1 MNHDPHKLA
10 HWQFVCHDDGTEAWT
25 WRRAG
30 PDGLLEAS
38 SEPMQNYG
46 KAVAD
51 AIRHGFQPKVDSWT
65 VHLGRGSMHYPPHAG
80 RTEEL
85 YAGRFM
91 SLPEGAA
98 ERPRTRD
105 PRKRVT
111 AVAVGVES
119 DEIRVMFI
127 IDGQP
132 HVITERTGLT
142 REQAELIA
150 AGMANGLRA
159 AARGYWLDE
168 PPPDTTPKA

>member
-1 MNHDPHKLA
+1 MDHNLHKLA
-10 HWQFVCHDDGTEAWT
+10 HWQFVCHDDGAEAWT

-51 AIRHGFQPKVDSWT
+51 AIRHGFQPKTDSWT
-65 VHLGRGSMHYPPHAG
+65 VQVARGSMHFPPRSG
-80 RTEEL
+80 PVDEL
-85 YAGRFM
+85 YAGRHIH
-91 SLPEGAA
+91 PREGAV
-98 ERPRTRD
+98 ERRRAAD
-105 PRKRVT
+105 PRRRVS

-127 IDGQP
+127 IDGQL
-132 HVITERTGLT
+132 HIITERPGLT

-159 AARGYWLDE
+159 AALGYWLDE